1 MYSNSLIQVRHHCIH
16 SLLRAPRCTQSD
28 QPERTM
34 QRPSPTLKN
43 LDAIAVHLRGAKNPM
58 KLTQTRRGR
67 SSPAHCG
74 RTLRCCDPPGAYLC
88 CVCARGHRR
97 HSSTHGWQAASC
109 VGAPTSTSSC
119 SRKTAGQR
127 KTTRL
132 FPLAFASIWTPCPLA
147 SRTTVLR

>member
-16 SLLRAPRCTQSD
+16 SVLRAPRCTQSD

-34 QRPSPTLKN
+34 RRPSPTFKN

-97 HSSTHGWQAASC
+97 HSSTH
-109 VGAPTSTSSC
+109 
-119 SRKTAGQR
+119 TAGKPLRAWAPQL
-127 KTTRL
+127 RL
-132 FPLAFASIWTPCPLA
+132 LLVVGRLRDNEKQPDSSRSPSRQSGHLVRWLPEPLS
-147 SRTTVLR
+147 